1 MGILSK
7 VKNINIPIPSK
18 VKLTLQKHA
27 PDICIG
33 AGIVLVVGSAVYACK
48 KTLDAKDILEEAD
61 KDLKDIKYGEDIADG
76 DEGFDA
82 KVARSERLKVYRRT
96 GIELAK
102 CYGPSIIGGTVGI
115 GLILKGHNI
124 EKDRNIALTGAYASL
139 LANYQAYR
147 EKVKKEVGEDKEFDI
162 YSGASR
168 ETVEYTDEDGKKKK
182 EKNAAVIVDDGS
194 GHSQYARLFG
204 PECRD
209 WSKSPGANL
218 TFLRTQQQFA
228 NQKLR
233 SEGHLFLNDVYRALG
248 FPDTPEGQI
257 VGWMWDPRKEIE
269 ENSGDDYVDF
279 GMYEKVF
286 TSIAAREFV
295 NGAEPCVWLDFNVD
309 GVIYDLI

>member
-7 VKNINIPIPSK
+7 VKDIKLPIPAK

-48 KTLDAKDILEEAD
+48 KTIDAKDILEEAD
-61 KDLKDIKYGEDIADG
+61 KDLKDIAYGEDIADG

-82 KVARSERLKVYRRT
+82 KVARSERMKVYRRT

-102 CYGPSIIGGTVGI
+102 CYGPSIIGGTIGI
-115 GLILKGHNI
+115 GLILKGHDI

-147 EKVKKEVGEDKEFDI
+147 ENVKKEIGEDKEFDI

-168 ETVEYTDEDGKKKK
+168 ETVEYVDEDGKKKK
-182 EKNAAVIVDDGS
+182 EKNTAVIHDDGM
-194 GHSQYARLFG
+194 GHSPYARLFG
-204 PECRD
+204 PECKD
-209 WSKSPGANL
+209 WSKNPGANL
-218 TFLRTQQQFA
+218 TFLRTQQRFA
-228 NQKLR
+228 NQKLHA
-233 SEGHLFLNDVYRALG
+233 EGYLFLNEVYEMLG
-248 FPDTPEGQI
+248 FPRTPEGQI

-286 TSIAAREFV
+286 TSIAAREFI

>member
-7 VKNINIPIPSK
+7 VKDINLPIPAK

-48 KTLDAKDILEEAD
+48 KTIDAKDILEEAD
-61 KDLKDIKYGEDIADG
+61 KDLKDIAYGEEIADG

-82 KVARSERLKVYRRT
+82 KVARSERMKVYRRT

-102 CYGPSIIGGTVGI
+102 CYGPSIIGGTIGI
-115 GLILKGHNI
+115 GLILKGHDI

-147 EKVKKEVGEDKEFDI
+147 ENVKKEIGEDKEFDI

-168 ETVEYTDEDGKKKK
+168 ETVEYVDEDGKKKK
-182 EKNAAVIVDDGS
+182 EKNTAVIHDDGM
-194 GHSQYARLFG
+194 GHSPYARLFG
-204 PECRD
+204 PECKD
-209 WSKSPGANL
+209 WSKNPGANL
-218 TFLRTQQQFA
+218 TFLRTQQRFA
-228 NQKLR
+228 NQKLHA
-233 SEGHLFLNDVYRALG
+233 EGYLFLNEVYEMLG
-248 FPDTPEGQI
+248 FPRTPEGQI

-286 TSIAAREFV
+286 TSIAAREFI